1 LSAKRILEKMKSSN
15 QVIKPEDLF
24 KDLKQISSMEKKK
37 DINKIG
43 MFSCKIE
50 KRQDSGEF

>member
-1 LSAKRILEKMKSSN
+1 MKSSN